1 MSDSDSSLKPAAQKS
16 ATPNSL
22 PRSKANAPA
31 PKDEPANANNNV
43 SDSDEEETGKSYYV
57 YRDFAQEKVDDLDVT
72 VVDLHERVPLKKLAE
87 RRLPAKL
94 GAMLSDPGE

>member
-1 MSDSDSSLKPAAQKS
+1 MSDSDSNLKPAAQKS